1 MSTQLCV
8 WLLCLAHMLL
18 FVPATT
24 AAGTPVVV
32 KNLNAKAEAQIAS
45 FQPVI
50 LALKT
55 DDHKQAWEMI
65 RQLRGAFLND
75 TSMVFVDIQPG
86 FIVRVHA
93 RPSSSMLTKI
103 ICRYKQFV
111 NEANEKIPGMHNNP
125 AEHIYI
131 PDYTLNPFAAAN
143 NNERNTL
150 EGVGWPRAWRSLW
163 LQFC

>member
-1 MSTQLCV
+1 MLCFAHL
-8 WLLCLAHMLL
+8 WL
-18 FVPATT
+18 FS
-24 AAGTPVVV
+24 AAAPVVV
-32 KNLNAKAEAQIAS
+32 KNLNAKAAAQIAS

-55 DDHKQAWEMI
+55 NDHKQAWEMT
-65 RQLRGAFLND
+65 RQLRNVFLND
-75 TSMVFVDIQPG
+75 TSTVFVDIQPG
-86 FIVRVHA
+86 FIVRIHA

-103 ICRYKQFV
+103 VCNYKQFV
-111 NEANEKIPGMHNNP
+111 KEANEKIPGMHNNP

-131 PDYTLNPFAAAN
+131 PDYTLNPFASS
-143 NNERNTL
+143 ETTSSTL

>member
-1 MSTQLCV
+1 MSTQFCFWMLCF
-8 WLLCLAHMLL
+8 AHLW
-18 FVPATT
+18 FFSTAT
-24 AAGTPVVV
+24 GTPVVV
-32 KNLNAKAEAQIAS
+32 KNLNAKAAAQIAS

-55 DDHKQAWEMI
+55 NDHKQAWEMT
-65 RQLRGAFLND
+65 RQLRNVFLND
-75 TSMVFVDIQPG
+75 TSAVFVDIQPG
-86 FIVRVHA
+86 FIVRIHA
-93 RPSSSMLTKI
+93 RPSSSMLTTI
-103 ICRYKQFV
+103 VCRYKQFV

-131 PDYTLNPFAAAN
+131 PDYTLNPFTGS
-143 NNERNTL
+143 ETSTL